1 MAIRWWKCLMIMC
14 SRFDTIPACD
24 GQTDRQTDR
33 QTSCYS
39 ICAMHNVARKKT
51 TSYERLS
58 LTGTAGFGLNE
69 SLTKLSTSFARHS
82 HDNSEREI
90 QAFSAVSYIYC
101 LQPSV
106 SDHLKSERKTSIAT
120 SVFFAPFQQC
130 LSAWISRSFLCYSLA
145 HELDSFY
152 VGKLIVLSSL
162 KNPLRQWCDTVGTI
176 YSRMY
181 TLHGLVCVIIGLP
194 ETVSNCT
201 ACVYRWLRATYKPT
215 HANQR

>member
-1 MAIRWWKCLMIMC
+1 MIMC

-24 GQTDRQTDR
+24 GQTDR

-69 SLTKLSTSFARHS
+69 SLTKLSTSFAPHS

-120 SVFFAPFQQC
+120 SVFSHRFNNAC
-130 LSAWISRSFLCYSLA
+130 L
-145 HELDSFY
+145 HEFRVHFY
-152 VGKLIVLSSL
+152 VIVLPMNSIASTSVSL
-162 KNPLRQWCDTVGTI
+162 LFSRHSKIHCD
-176 YSRMY
+176 
-181 TLHGLVCVIIGLP
+181 
-194 ETVSNCT
+194 ND
-201 ACVYRWLRATYKPT
+201 ATP
-215 HANQR
+215 

>member
-1 MAIRWWKCLMIMC
+1 MIMC

-69 SLTKLSTSFARHS
+69 SSTKLSTSFARHS

-90 QAFSAVSYIYC
+90 QAFSAVSYI
-101 LQPSV
+101 LPSTFGLRPPQIGTQNVDCDV
-106 SDHLKSERKTSIAT
+106 S
-120 SVFFAPFQQC
+120 FF
-130 LSAWISRSFLCYSLA
+130 R
-145 HELDSFY
+145 
-152 VGKLIVLSSL
+152 
-162 KNPLRQWCDTVGTI
+162 
-176 YSRMY
+176 
-181 TLHGLVCVIIGLP
+181 
-194 ETVSNCT
+194 TVSTMPVCMNF
-201 ACVYRWLRATYKPT
+201 AFIFML
-215 HANQR
+215 